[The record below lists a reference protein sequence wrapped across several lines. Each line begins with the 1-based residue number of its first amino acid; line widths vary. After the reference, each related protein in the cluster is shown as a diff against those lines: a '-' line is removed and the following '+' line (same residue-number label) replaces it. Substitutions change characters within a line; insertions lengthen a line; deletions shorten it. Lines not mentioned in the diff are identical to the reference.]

1 MHMTNTLYSNIIF
14 VFISSNINYLKVSN
28 NDNVHHLK
36 ITLFSEGL

>member
-36 ITLFSEGL
+36 TTLFSEGL